1 MPIEKVIK
9 LPCKARELAETIR
22 CFCEHHG
29 AFDTAVVEIVALNV
43 IDSFDRHF
51 KIVITIPEET
61 KEKNENQDRQD

>member
-1 MPIEKVIK
+1 MPTKVIK

-29 AFDTAVVEIVALNV
+29 AFDTAVVKIVGVNA
-43 IDSFDRHF
+43 ID

>member
-1 MPIEKVIK
+1 MPTKVIE

-29 AFDTAVVEIVALNV
+29 AFDTAVVKIVGLNA
-43 IDSFDRHF
+43 ID

>member
-1 MPIEKVIK
+1 MPTKVIK

-29 AFDTAVVEIVALNV
+29 AFDTAVVKIVGVNA
-43 IDSFDRHF
+43 ID

-61 KEKNENQDRQD
+61 KEKK

>member
-1 MPIEKVIK
+1 MRCAMPTKVIE

-29 AFDTAVVEIVALNV
+29 AFDTAVVKIVGLNA
-43 IDSFDRHF
+43 ID